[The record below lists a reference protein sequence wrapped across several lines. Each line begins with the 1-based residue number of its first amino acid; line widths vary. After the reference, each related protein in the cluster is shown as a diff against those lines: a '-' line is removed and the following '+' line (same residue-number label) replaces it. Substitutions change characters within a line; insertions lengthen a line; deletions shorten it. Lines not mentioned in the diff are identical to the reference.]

1 MTRRKGEPENFLDQL
16 VYLPWWVSVA
26 VAFMVYIG
34 LGTILPSV
42 FSGSHILR
50 PTAEVISDMAW
61 LISALFLIPAM
72 FSAFRAWRGRRLLS
86 IYYTKEKIRSLD
98 WEEFEELIE
107 AYYSHIGFRVHREGG
122 SGPDGG
128 VDVRITSP
136 SDEIY
141 LVQCKQWRAQ
151 RVGVKIVREL
161 YGVVAA
167 DRAKGGI
174 VVTVGSF
181 TREAEEFASGI
192 EMELIDGNRLEEM
205 LRELP
210 VEHATDVERD
220 QVSSTED
227 HQCPRCG
234 EALVLRIAGRGP
246 NVGSN
251 FYGCSSFPRC
261 RFTRPC

>member
-1 MTRRKGEPENFLDQL
+1 MTRRNGEPENLLNQL
-16 VYLPWWVSVA
+16 VNLPWWVSVA
-26 VAFMVYIG
+26 VAVMVYIG

-42 FSGSHILR
+42 LSGSQILS
-50 PTAEVISDMAW
+50 PIVGVLSNVAW
-61 LISALFLIPAM
+61 LFAAFFLIPAVL
-72 FSAFRAWRGRRLLS
+72 SAFRAWRERRLLS
-86 IYYTKEKIRSLD
+86 IYYTKEKIRTLD

-107 AYYSHIGFRVHREGG
+107 AYYRHLEFRVRREGG

-136 SDEIY
+136 NDETY
-141 LVQCKQWRAQ
+141 LVQCKQWRTQ

-161 YGVVAA
+161 LGVVTAEQ
-167 DRAKGGI
+167 AKGGI
-174 VVTVGSF
+174 VVTAGSF
-181 TREAEEFASGI
+181 TNEAEEFAIGVEI
-192 EMELIDGNRLEEM
+192 ELIDGNRLEEM

-220 QVSSTED
+220 EVSSTED
-227 HQCPRCG
+227 NQCPRCG
-234 EALVLRIAGRGP
+234 EALVLRTAGRGP
-246 NVGSN
+246 NAGSN

>member
-1 MTRRKGEPENFLDQL
+1 MHIFEELTRA
-16 VYLPWWVSVA
+16 PWWVSVSL
-26 VAFMVYIG
+26 AFVVYIF
-34 LGTILPSV
+34 LGSVLPAV
-42 FSGSHILR
+42 FSGIPILGSITDIVSR
-50 PTAEVISDMAW
+50 LAW
-61 LISALFLIPAM
+61 LLSAFLLIPAAL
-72 FSAFRAWRGRRLLS
+72 SAFYDWQGRQMIRMNR
-86 IYYTKEKIRSLD
+86 TKEKIRELS
-98 WEEFEELIE
+98 WKEFEELIE
-107 AYYSHIGFRVHREGG
+107 AYYRHLGFRVRREGG
-122 SGPDGG
+122 AGPDGG

-136 SDEIY
+136 NDEIY

-161 YGVVAA
+161 YGVVSAEH
-167 DRAKGGI
+167 AKGGI

-210 VEHATDVERD
+210 VEHTTDVEQD

-227 HQCPRCG
+227 NQCPRCG
-234 EALVLRIAGRGP
+234 EALVLRTAGRGP
-246 NVGSN
+246 NAGSN

-261 RFTRPC
+261 RFIRPC

>member
-1 MTRRKGEPENFLDQL
+1 MTRRNREPEHFVNQL
-16 VYLPWWVSVA
+16 VYLPWWVSVSVA
-26 VAFMVYIG
+26 VIIFIG
-34 LGTILPSV
+34 LGTVLPSV
-42 FSGSHILR
+42 LSGSHTLSPIVG
-50 PTAEVISDMAW
+50 VISEMAW
-61 LISALFLIPAM
+61 LIAVFFLIPAVL
-72 FSAFRAWRGRRLLS
+72 SAFRAWRGRRLLS
-86 IYYTKEKIRSLD
+86 IYHTKEKIRELS

-107 AYYSHIGFRVHREGG
+107 AYYRHFGFRVRREGG
-122 SGPDGG
+122 AGPDGG

-136 SDEIY
+136 NDEIY

-167 DRAKGGI
+167 DNAKGGI

-205 LRELP
+205 FRELP
-210 VEHATDVERD
+210 VEHTTDVERD
-220 QVSSTED
+220 EVSTVED
-227 HQCPRCG
+227 TQCPRCG
-234 EALVLRIAGRGP
+234 ETLVLRTAGQGA
-246 NVGSN
+246 NAGSN